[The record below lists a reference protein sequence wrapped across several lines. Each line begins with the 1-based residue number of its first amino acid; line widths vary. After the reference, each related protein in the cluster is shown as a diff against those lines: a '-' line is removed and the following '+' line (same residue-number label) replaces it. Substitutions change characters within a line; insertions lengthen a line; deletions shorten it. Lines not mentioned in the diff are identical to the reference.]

1 MPRAV
6 DVPVCT
12 ITPEKVDLLLTAC
25 LPEALGC
32 LVKASK
38 LPWLREVMSL
48 TRDSRGVSG
57 TVSSPPP
64 GARSLVLVHFL
75 RPLSR
80 MPDKAEGVRCLL
92 KPEGDDALRAC
103 LFEPVSGFLSKGGGR
118 GECMKSS
125 LISDATP
132 TLPAF
137 VEGAAPPACT
147 LPLQCDGACWSGCV
161 LRAEAGPRAEE
172 ARDRRSGGVVVCAG
186 IGCWSSRLSICARVV
201 DPGLP

>member
-1 MPRAV
+1 MARA
-6 DVPVCT
+6 PVCMPLGAFKHRAPALAT
-12 ITPEKVDLLLTAC
+12 NARTPAHPNHVPTHSTSAWH
-25 LPEALGC
+25 A
-32 LVKASK
+32 
-38 LPWLREVMSL
+38 
-48 TRDSRGVSG
+48 
-57 TVSSPPP
+57 
-64 GARSLVLVHFL
+64 H
-75 RPLSR
+75 
-80 MPDKAEGVRCLL
+80 
-92 KPEGDDALRAC
+92 LRAC